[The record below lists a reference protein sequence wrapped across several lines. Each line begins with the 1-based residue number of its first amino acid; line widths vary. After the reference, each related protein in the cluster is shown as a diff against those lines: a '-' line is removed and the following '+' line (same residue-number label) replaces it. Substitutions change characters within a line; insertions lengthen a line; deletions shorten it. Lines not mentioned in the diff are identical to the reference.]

1 MKNICIIYNSKI
13 SLFNKFLLNRI
24 IKILKKENHVETFA
38 TERVGHATL
47 LCKVHIKKFDIIVAA
62 GGDGTINEVINGMD
76 EKIPLGIIPLGTAN
90 IGAYEANISKNPTK
104 AAQIILSGK
113 IKKIHIQE
121 ANNRKF
127 FLMTG
132 VGYDASIVET
142 IQSNLLLKKIFGKL
156 LFFIISFAKLIYFKK
171 YELKILANNKVYLA
185 NWVIITNAKH
195 YGGAFQLTKDT
206 DIFEKKLITYS
217 NPKNFFLLSISA
229 MIFLI
234 LAMVI
239 LTSLSNDSTFASKL
253 LIIAGPSFLYFDLSI
268 AVKSSLYIF
277 GLPALFGVTETGSLE
292 TSGSEIFGVDKVT
305 SISTS
310 LSGFGIFLD
319 PAGLPLLPGTSGLP
333 NLEILALIS
342 GNEIIISLIT
352 S

>member
-24 IKILKKENHVETFA
+24 IKILKKENYVETFA

-76 EKIPLGIIPLGTAN
+76 DKTSLGIIPLGTAN
-90 IGAYEANISKNPTK
+90 IGAYEANISKNPSK

-142 IQSNLLLKKIFGKL
+142 VQSNLLLKKIFGKL

-171 YELKILANNKVYLA
+171 YELKILANNKAYLA

-195 YGGAFQLTKDT
+195 YGGTFQLTKDT
-206 DIFEKKLITYS
+206 DIFEKKLITYLFI
-217 NPKNFFLLSISA
+217 NLTRFDVIKNLVKIIKKQNLEENDKVIKIISDD
-229 MIFLI
+229 IFI
-234 LAMVI
+234 
-239 LTSLSNDSTFASKL
+239 NSKL
-253 LIIAGPSFLYFDLSI
+253 
-268 AVKSSLYIF
+268 
-277 GLPALFGVTETGSLE
+277 
-292 TSGSEIFGVDKVT
+292 KVP
-305 SISTS
+305 IQCD
-310 LSGFGIFLD
+310 GEFIGN
-319 PAGLPLLPGTSGLP
+319 LPLQIKNTKKTI
-333 NLEILALIS
+333 NLLVKEELNVQAD
-342 GNEIIISLIT
+342 
-352 S
+352 

>member
-24 IKILKKENHVETFA
+24 IKILKKENYVETFA

-76 EKIPLGIIPLGTAN
+76 DKTSLGIIPLGTAN
-90 IGAYEANISKNPTK
+90 IGAYEANISKNPSK

-142 IQSNLLLKKIFGKL
+142 VQSNLLLKKIFGKL

-171 YELKILANNKVYLA
+171 YELKILANNKAYLA

-195 YGGAFQLTKDT
+195 YGGTFQLTKDT
-206 DIFEKKLITYS
+206 DIFEKKLITYLFI
-217 NPKNFFLLSISA
+217 NLTRFDVIKNLVKIIKKQNLEENDKVIKIISDD
-229 MIFLI
+229 IFI
-234 LAMVI
+234 
-239 LTSLSNDSTFASKL
+239 NSKL
-253 LIIAGPSFLYFDLSI
+253 
-268 AVKSSLYIF
+268 
-277 GLPALFGVTETGSLE
+277 
-292 TSGSEIFGVDKVT
+292 KVP
-305 SISTS
+305 IQCD
-310 LSGFGIFLD
+310 GEFIGN
-319 PAGLPLLPGTSGLP
+319 LPLQIKNSKKTI
-333 NLEILALIS
+333 NLLAKEEL
-342 GNEIIISLIT
+342 NVQT
-352 S
+352 D

>member
-24 IKILKKENHVETFA
+24 IKILKKENYVETFA

-76 EKIPLGIIPLGTAN
+76 DKTSLGIIPLGTAN
-90 IGAYEANISKNPTK
+90 IGAYEANISKNPSK

-142 IQSNLLLKKIFGKL
+142 VQSNLLLKKIFGKL

-171 YELKILANNKVYLA
+171 YELKILANNKAYLA

-195 YGGAFQLTKDT
+195 YGGSFQLTKDT
-206 DIFEKKLITYS
+206 DIFEKKLITYLFI
-217 NPKNFFLLSISA
+217 NLTRFDVIKNLVKIIKKQNLEENDKVIKIISDD
-229 MIFLI
+229 IFI
-234 LAMVI
+234 
-239 LTSLSNDSTFASKL
+239 NSKL
-253 LIIAGPSFLYFDLSI
+253 
-268 AVKSSLYIF
+268 
-277 GLPALFGVTETGSLE
+277 
-292 TSGSEIFGVDKVT
+292 KVP
-305 SISTS
+305 IQCD
-310 LSGFGIFLD
+310 GEFIGN
-319 PAGLPLLPGTSGLP
+319 LPLQIKNSKKTI
-333 NLEILALIS
+333 NLLVKEEL
-342 GNEIIISLIT
+342 NVQT
-352 S
+352 D

>member
-76 EKIPLGIIPLGTAN
+76 DKTSLGIIPLGTAN
-90 IGAYEANISKNPTK
+90 IGAYEANISKNPSK

-142 IQSNLLLKKIFGKL
+142 VQSNLLLKKIFGKL

-171 YELKILANNKVYLA
+171 YELKILANNKAYLA

-195 YGGAFQLTKDT
+195 YGGTFQLTKDT
-206 DIFEKKLITYS
+206 DIFEKKLITYLFI
-217 NPKNFFLLSISA
+217 NLTRFDVIKNFLKILKRQNLEKNDKVIKIISDD
-229 MIFLI
+229 IFI
-234 LAMVI
+234 
-239 LTSLSNDSTFASKL
+239 NSKL
-253 LIIAGPSFLYFDLSI
+253 
-268 AVKSSLYIF
+268 
-277 GLPALFGVTETGSLE
+277 
-292 TSGSEIFGVDKVT
+292 KVP
-305 SISTS
+305 IQCD
-310 LSGFGIFLD
+310 GEFIGN
-319 PAGLPLLPGTSGLP
+319 LPLQIKNSKKTI
-333 NLEILALIS
+333 NLLVKEEL
-342 GNEIIISLIT
+342 NVQT
-352 S
+352 D

>member
-76 EKIPLGIIPLGTAN
+76 DKTSLGIIPLGTAN
-90 IGAYEANISKNPTK
+90 IGAYEANISKNPSK

-156 LFFIISFAKLIYFKK
+156 LFFIISIAKLIYFKK

-195 YGGAFQLTKDT
+195 YGGSFQLTRDT
-206 DIFEKKLITYS
+206 NIFEKKLITYLFINLS
-217 NPKNFFLLSISA
+217 RFDVIKNLLKILKKQNLEENNKVIKIISDD
-229 MIFLI
+229 IFI
-234 LAMVI
+234 
-239 LTSLSNDSTFASKL
+239 NSK
-253 LIIAGPSFLYFDLSI
+253 S
-268 AVKSSLYIF
+268 
-277 GLPALFGVTETGSLE
+277 
-292 TSGSEIFGVDKVT
+292 KVP
-305 SISTS
+305 IQCD
-310 LSGFGIFLD
+310 GEFIGN
-319 PAGLPLLPGTSGLP
+319 LPLQIKNTKRTI
-333 NLEILALIS
+333 NLLVKDELNVQADQ
-342 GNEIIISLIT
+342 
-352 S
+352 

>member
-76 EKIPLGIIPLGTAN
+76 DKTSLGIIPLGTAN
-90 IGAYEANISKNPTK
+90 IGAYEANISKNPSK

-142 IQSNLLLKKIFGKL
+142 VQSNLLLKKIFGKL

-195 YGGAFQLTKDT
+195 YGGTFQLTKDT
-206 DIFEKKLITYS
+206 DIFEKKLITYLFI
-217 NPKNFFLLSISA
+217 NLTRFDVIKNLVKIIKKQNLEENDKVIKIISDD
-229 MIFLI
+229 IFI
-234 LAMVI
+234 
-239 LTSLSNDSTFASKL
+239 NSKL
-253 LIIAGPSFLYFDLSI
+253 
-268 AVKSSLYIF
+268 
-277 GLPALFGVTETGSLE
+277 
-292 TSGSEIFGVDKVT
+292 KVP
-305 SISTS
+305 IQCD
-310 LSGFGIFLD
+310 GEFIGN
-319 PAGLPLLPGTSGLP
+319 LPLQIKNTKRTI
-333 NLEILALIS
+333 NLLVKEELNVQADQ
-342 GNEIIISLIT
+342 
-352 S
+352 

>member
-24 IKILKKENHVETFA
+24 IKILKKENYVETFA

-76 EKIPLGIIPLGTAN
+76 DKTSLGIIPLGTAN
-90 IGAYEANISKNPTK
+90 IGAYEANISKNPSK

-142 IQSNLLLKKIFGKL
+142 VQSNLLLKKIFGKL

-171 YELKILANNKVYLA
+171 YELKILANNKAYLA

-195 YGGAFQLTKDT
+195 YGGTFQLTKDT
-206 DIFEKKLITYS
+206 DIFEKKLITYLFI
-217 NPKNFFLLSISA
+217 NLTRFDVIKNLVKIIKKQNLEENDKVIKIISDD
-229 MIFLI
+229 IFI
-234 LAMVI
+234 
-239 LTSLSNDSTFASKL
+239 NSKL
-253 LIIAGPSFLYFDLSI
+253 
-268 AVKSSLYIF
+268 
-277 GLPALFGVTETGSLE
+277 
-292 TSGSEIFGVDKVT
+292 KVP
-305 SISTS
+305 IQCD
-310 LSGFGIFLD
+310 GEFIGN
-319 PAGLPLLPGTSGLP
+319 LPLQIKNSKKTI
-333 NLEILALIS
+333 NLLVKEEL
-342 GNEIIISLIT
+342 NVQT
-352 S
+352 D

>member
-76 EKIPLGIIPLGTAN
+76 DKTSLGIIPLGTAN
-90 IGAYEANISKNPTK
+90 IGAYEANISKNPSK

-142 IQSNLLLKKIFGKL
+142 VQSNLLLKKIFGKL

-195 YGGAFQLTKDT
+195 YGGTFQLTKDT
-206 DIFEKKLITYS
+206 DIFEKKLITYLFI
-217 NPKNFFLLSISA
+217 NLTRFDVIKNLLKIIKKQNLEENDKVIKIISDD
-229 MIFLI
+229 IFI
-234 LAMVI
+234 
-239 LTSLSNDSTFASKL
+239 NSKL
-253 LIIAGPSFLYFDLSI
+253 
-268 AVKSSLYIF
+268 
-277 GLPALFGVTETGSLE
+277 
-292 TSGSEIFGVDKVT
+292 KVP
-305 SISTS
+305 IQCD
-310 LSGFGIFLD
+310 GEFIGN
-319 PAGLPLLPGTSGLP
+319 LPLQIKNTKKTI
-333 NLEILALIS
+333 NLLVKEEL
-342 GNEIIISLIT
+342 NVQT
-352 S
+352 D

>member
-76 EKIPLGIIPLGTAN
+76 DKTSLGIIPLGTAN
-90 IGAYEANISKNPTK
+90 IGAYEANISKNPSK

-142 IQSNLLLKKIFGKL
+142 VQSNLLLKKIFGKL

-171 YELKILANNKVYLA
+171 YELKILANNKAYLA

-195 YGGAFQLTKDT
+195 YGGTFQLTKDT
-206 DIFEKKLITYS
+206 DIFEKKLITYLFI
-217 NPKNFFLLSISA
+217 NLTRFDVIKNLVKIIKKQNLEENDKVIKIISDD
-229 MIFLI
+229 IFI
-234 LAMVI
+234 
-239 LTSLSNDSTFASKL
+239 NSKL
-253 LIIAGPSFLYFDLSI
+253 
-268 AVKSSLYIF
+268 
-277 GLPALFGVTETGSLE
+277 
-292 TSGSEIFGVDKVT
+292 KVP
-305 SISTS
+305 IQCD
-310 LSGFGIFLD
+310 GEFIGN
-319 PAGLPLLPGTSGLP
+319 LPLQIKNTKKTI
-333 NLEILALIS
+333 NLLVKEELNIQA
-342 GNEIIISLIT
+342 N
-352 S
+352 

>member
-24 IKILKKENHVETFA
+24 IKILRKENHVETFA

-62 GGDGTINEVINGMD
+62 GGDGTINEVINGMND
-76 EKIPLGIIPLGTAN
+76 KTSLGIIPLGTAN
-90 IGAYEANISKNPTK
+90 IGAYEANISKNPSK

-142 IQSNLLLKKIFGKL
+142 VQSNLLLKKIFGKL

-171 YELKILANNKVYLA
+171 YELKILANNKAYLA
-185 NWVIITNAKH
+185 NWAIITNAKH
-195 YGGAFQLTKDT
+195 YGGSFQLTKDT
-206 DIFEKKLITYS
+206 DIFEKKLITYLFI
-217 NPKNFFLLSISA
+217 NLTRFDVIKNLVKIIKKQNLEENDKVIKIISDD
-229 MIFLI
+229 IFI
-234 LAMVI
+234 
-239 LTSLSNDSTFASKL
+239 NSKL
-253 LIIAGPSFLYFDLSI
+253 
-268 AVKSSLYIF
+268 
-277 GLPALFGVTETGSLE
+277 
-292 TSGSEIFGVDKVT
+292 KVP
-305 SISTS
+305 IQCD
-310 LSGFGIFLD
+310 GEFIGN
-319 PAGLPLLPGTSGLP
+319 LPLQIKNSKKTI
-333 NLEILALIS
+333 NLLAKEEL
-342 GNEIIISLIT
+342 NVQT
-352 S
+352 D

>member
-24 IKILKKENHVETFA
+24 IKILRKENHVETFA

-62 GGDGTINEVINGMD
+62 GGDGTINEVINGMND
-76 EKIPLGIIPLGTAN
+76 KTSLGIIPLGTAN
-90 IGAYEANISKNPTK
+90 IGAYEANISKNPSK

-142 IQSNLLLKKIFGKL
+142 VQSNLLLKKIFGKL

-171 YELKILANNKVYLA
+171 YELKILANNKAYLA
-185 NWVIITNAKH
+185 NWAIITNAKH
-195 YGGAFQLTKDT
+195 YGGSFQLTKDT
-206 DIFEKKLITYS
+206 DIFEKKLITYLFI
-217 NPKNFFLLSISA
+217 NLTRFDVIKNLVKIIKKQNLEENDKVIKIISDD
-229 MIFLI
+229 IFI
-234 LAMVI
+234 
-239 LTSLSNDSTFASKL
+239 NSKL
-253 LIIAGPSFLYFDLSI
+253 
-268 AVKSSLYIF
+268 
-277 GLPALFGVTETGSLE
+277 
-292 TSGSEIFGVDKVT
+292 KVP
-305 SISTS
+305 IQCD
-310 LSGFGIFLD
+310 GEFIGN
-319 PAGLPLLPGTSGLP
+319 LPLQIKNSKKTI
-333 NLEILALIS
+333 NLLVKEEL
-342 GNEIIISLIT
+342 NVQT
-352 S
+352 DQ

>member
-76 EKIPLGIIPLGTAN
+76 DKTSLGIIPLGTAN
-90 IGAYEANISKNPTK
+90 IGAYEANISKNPSK

-142 IQSNLLLKKIFGKL
+142 VQSNLLLKKIFGKL

-171 YELKILANNKVYLA
+171 YELKILANNKAYLA
-185 NWVIITNAKH
+185 NWAIITNAKH
-195 YGGAFQLTKDT
+195 YGGSFQLTKDT
-206 DIFEKKLITYS
+206 DIFEKKLITYLFI
-217 NPKNFFLLSISA
+217 NLTRFDVIKNLVKIIKKQNLEENDKVIKIISDD
-229 MIFLI
+229 IFI
-234 LAMVI
+234 
-239 LTSLSNDSTFASKL
+239 NSKL
-253 LIIAGPSFLYFDLSI
+253 
-268 AVKSSLYIF
+268 
-277 GLPALFGVTETGSLE
+277 
-292 TSGSEIFGVDKVT
+292 KVP
-305 SISTS
+305 IQCD
-310 LSGFGIFLD
+310 GEFIGN
-319 PAGLPLLPGTSGLP
+319 LPLQIKNSRKTI
-333 NLEILALIS
+333 NLLVKEEL
-342 GNEIIISLIT
+342 NVQT
-352 S
+352 DQ

>member
-76 EKIPLGIIPLGTAN
+76 DKTSLGIIPLGTAN
-90 IGAYEANISKNPTK
+90 IGAYEANISKNPSK

-142 IQSNLLLKKIFGKL
+142 VQSNLLLKKIFGKL

-171 YELKILANNKVYLA
+171 YELKILANNKAYLA

-195 YGGAFQLTKDT
+195 YGGTFQLTKDT
-206 DIFEKKLITYS
+206 DIFEKKLITYLFI
-217 NPKNFFLLSISA
+217 NLTRFDVIKNLVKIIKKQNLEENDKVIKIISDD
-229 MIFLI
+229 IFI
-234 LAMVI
+234 
-239 LTSLSNDSTFASKL
+239 NSKL
-253 LIIAGPSFLYFDLSI
+253 
-268 AVKSSLYIF
+268 
-277 GLPALFGVTETGSLE
+277 
-292 TSGSEIFGVDKVT
+292 KVP
-305 SISTS
+305 IQCD
-310 LSGFGIFLD
+310 GEFIGN
-319 PAGLPLLPGTSGLP
+319 LPLQIKNSKKTI
-333 NLEILALIS
+333 NLLVKEEL
-342 GNEIIISLIT
+342 NVQT
-352 S
+352 D